1 MKNLSAFTN
10 FYQLSKTLRF
20 ELIPQGKTLE
30 YIEKNGLLVQDTR
43 RADSYK
49 LVKKIIDE
57 YHKDF
62 IEKALDGLE
71 INLLEDYFMYY
82 HIQKKDD
89 NQKKQFEE
97 IQTKMRKQIS
107 DKLSKNERYKNLFG
121 KELIKDDLKVFVQN
135 VEELEL
141 VKEFENFTTYFTGFH
156 ENRKNMYSAEDK
168 STAIAFRLIHQ
179 NLPKF
184 IDNMGAF
191 DKIRN
196 SSLIDKFELIISD
209 SQLGPIIQVLSV
221 EDAFTLAYFNHTL
234 TQTGIDK
241 YNQLIGGYTSEDGKI
256 KIQGL
261 NEYINLYNQNIKD
274 KNQKLPKL
282 KPLFKQILS
291 DRSTA
296 SFIPEQF
303 ENDNAVLESIEK
315 LYQELNVHV
324 FSGAHSLKELL
335 QNISDYDLAKVY
347 LRNDN
352 SITDISQKIFGDWG
366 VIQKAINLHPRRACW
381 SAFFPWWD

>member
-196 SSLIDKFELIISD
+196 SSLIDKFKCF
-209 SQLGPIIQVLSV
+209 LS
-221 EDAFTLAYFNHTL
+221 
-234 TQTGIDK
+234 
-241 YNQLIGGYTSEDGKI
+241 
-256 KIQGL
+256 
-261 NEYINLYNQNIKD
+261 
-274 KNQKLPKL
+274 
-282 KPLFKQILS
+282 
-291 DRSTA
+291 
-296 SFIPEQF
+296 
-303 ENDNAVLESIEK
+303 
-315 LYQELNVHV
+315 
-324 FSGAHSLKELL
+324 
-335 QNISDYDLAKVY
+335 
-347 LRNDN
+347 
-352 SITDISQKIFGDWG
+352 SITF
-366 VIQKAINLHPRRACW
+366 
-381 SAFFPWWD
+381 

>member
-30 YIEKNGLLVQDTR
+30 YIENNGLLVQDTR

-184 IDNMGAF
+184 IDNMRLF
-191 DKIRN
+191 EKVMHSPVKDKLPEL
-196 SSLIDKFELIISD
+196 LINLEPYIQVNDVSEMFELN
-209 SQLGPIIQVLSV
+209 
-221 EDAFTLAYFNHTL
+221 YFNETL
-234 TQTGIDK
+234 TQIGIDK
-241 YNQLIGGYTSEDGKI
+241 YNYLM
-256 KIQGL
+256 L
-261 NEYINLYNQNIKD
+261 N
-274 KNQKLPKL
+274 
-282 KPLFKQILS
+282 
-291 DRSTA
+291 A
-296 SFIPEQF
+296 
-303 ENDNAVLESIEK
+303 
-315 LYQELNVHV
+315 
-324 FSGAHSLKELL
+324 
-335 QNISDYDLAKVY
+335 
-347 LRNDN
+347 
-352 SITDISQKIFGDWG
+352 IT
-366 VIQKAINLHPRRACW
+366 
-381 SAFFPWWD
+381 